1 MKLARRRACATAGRA
16 ERSRCTI
23 FLHSGDGS
31 AHHSGGS
38 AALRGRS
45 ARRVRR
51 VALAQR
57 VHPPPSVRR
66 PLTLRFGV
74 LNHKRGGWRPGCR
87 AAGATALYAPDLVD
101 EMTFFSSL
109 AFQTPPSRRLSRLKT
124 RARFHGA
131 AFFVRSS
138 PKQGSSMRR

>member
-16 ERSRCTI
+16 ERSRCAI
-23 FLHSGDGS
+23 FLHSVDGS

-38 AALRGRS
+38 AALRG
-45 ARRVRR
+45 RRVRR

-74 LNHKRGGWRPGCR
+74 LNHKRV
-87 AAGATALYAPDLVD
+87 AAGARV
-101 EMTFFSSL
+101 
-109 AFQTPPSRRLSRLKT
+109 
-124 RARFHGA
+124 RARGRA
-131 AFFVRSS
+131 PGGVAWVERIYTTVS
-138 PKQGSSMRR
+138 